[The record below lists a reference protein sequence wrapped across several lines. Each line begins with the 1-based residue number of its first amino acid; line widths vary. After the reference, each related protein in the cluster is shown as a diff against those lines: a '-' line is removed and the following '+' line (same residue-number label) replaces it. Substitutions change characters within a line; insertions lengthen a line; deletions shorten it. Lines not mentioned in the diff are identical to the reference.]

1 MDLFDPPSRLLLC
14 FSNGS
19 LSFYLFWSER
29 LLNSLLLSPSCSSD
43 SGGGQV
49 GEAGVKEKFPHV
61 TGAPPGFTFRS
72 NPRLFTLRRIW
83 RY

>member
-29 LLNSLLLSPSCSSD
+29 LLNSLLLSLALQTEAVVKW
-43 SGGGQV
+43 GK
-49 GEAGVKEKFPHV
+49 GE
-61 TGAPPGFTFRS
+61 
-72 NPRLFTLRRIW
+72 LW
-83 RY
+83 RNFLM